1 MIDRSPIGPNVAVV
15 DLQVTA
21 DEAVLLA
28 RILANYLSDL
38 RMEVADTDNAA
49 MRRALKA
56 EEDTIRALL
65 SRIEES
71 SS

>member
-1 MIDRSPIGPNVAVV
+1 VIDRSLSGPNVAVV

-21 DEAVLLA
+21 DEAALLA

-65 SRIEES
+65 TRIEEGS
-71 SS
+71 S